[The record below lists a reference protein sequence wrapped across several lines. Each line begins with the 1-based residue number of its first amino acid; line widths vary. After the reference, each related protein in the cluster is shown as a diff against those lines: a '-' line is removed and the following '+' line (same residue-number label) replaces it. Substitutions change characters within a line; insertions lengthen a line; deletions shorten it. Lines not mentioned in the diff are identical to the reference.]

1 MQNLLEKF
9 KSQGNSYV
17 FSLMTMRNEARHMFI
32 KMTDM
37 SIIVYLFHS
46 PIHTL
51 FTTTSTEM
59 VFSNMGKV
67 LGFEWVKVEVQRM
80 AS

>member
-1 MQNLLEKF
+1 
-9 KSQGNSYV
+9 
-17 FSLMTMRNEARHMFI
+17 MFI

-59 VFSNMGKV
+59 VFSNLGKV